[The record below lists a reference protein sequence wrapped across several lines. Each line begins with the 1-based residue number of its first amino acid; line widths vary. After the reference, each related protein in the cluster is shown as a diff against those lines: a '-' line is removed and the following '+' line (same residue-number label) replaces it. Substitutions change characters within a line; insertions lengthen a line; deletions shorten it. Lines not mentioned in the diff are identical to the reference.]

1 MNTPTIKK
9 ILVAIDFSESARA
22 AFYAALDLAVKY
34 DADTYVLHVSEPVR
48 AFDFGKKY
56 VDTIEAIERVE
67 AGVQKRLD
75 ELWGTGGL
83 EKVDRRRVHLVVRGG
98 KADQEIIDTAKA
110 KGADVIVMGASGA
123 GGPVTTALGS
133 TSERVVRHSP
143 CSVLCIRSEVG
154 DRRRS
159 RRTSRRLLNACLK
172 REPKLHSIL

>member
-48 AFDFGKKY
+48 AFDFGKKKY

-98 KADQEIIDTAKA
+98 KADQEIIETAKA

-123 GGPVTTALGS
+123 VAQSQPHWAVPASGLCAIRPAQSSASAVRWVSATRSRNKST
-133 TSERVVRHSP
+133 TSEP
-143 CSVLCIRSEVG
+143 G
-154 DRRRS
+154 
-159 RRTSRRLLNACLK
+159 LK
-172 REPKLHSIL
+172 RGA

>member
-1 MNTPTIKK
+1 MNTLNIKK

-22 AFYAALDLAVKY
+22 AFYAALNLAVKY

-48 AFDFGKKY
+48 AFDFGKKKY

-75 ELWGTGGL
+75 ELWGSGGL

-98 KADQEIIDTAKA
+98 KADQEIIATAQA

-123 GGPVTTALGS
+123 AGGPVSTALGS
-133 TSERVVRHSP
+133 TSERVVRHAP
-143 CSVLCIRSEVG
+143 CSVFCIRGGESERDEV
-154 DRRRS
+154 DEQVS
-159 RRTSRRLLNACLK
+159 DF
-172 REPKLHSIL
+172 

>member
-48 AFDFGKKY
+48 AFDFGKKKY

-83 EKVDRRRVHLVVRGG
+83 DKVDRRRVHLVVRGG
-98 KADQEIIDTAKA
+98 KADQEIIETAKA

-143 CSVLCIRSEVG
+143 CSVLCIRGETGERDEVAEQV
-154 DRRRS
+154 DDF
-159 RRTSRRLLNACLK
+159 
-172 REPKLHSIL
+172 